1 MTFNM
6 ENTADFNIL
15 YDQNIDTPK
24 PQNPSDMISSMVKVP
39 L

>member
-15 YDQNIDTPK
+15 YDQNIDIPV
-24 PQNPSDMISSMVKVP
+24 DLP
-39 L
+39 LTNIIPRQ